1 MLLKRHSALLLFIA
15 AVGLCCLGLVMLY
28 SASAFSRQAEMA
40 GDPLHFLKTQAV
52 CLGLGLLICGAVS
65 FIDYRLW
72 WRHIIWIGLASLALL
87 VLCYVPGVRQI
98 ANHEARW
105 IKVGPI
111 VGQPS
116 ELAKV
121 VLLLFLAG
129 WYDWMRLRRRTFV
142 WGLLIPG
149 IAAAIPIG
157 LILFEKDIGTALLMA
172 LVTGVIMF
180 AAGVPLRLLAVAM
193 VLAGGGIGVVVAKYP
208 EKATRILDW
217 VNKDDPEVKAA
228 RWQQEQAKIAL
239 GSGGIEGVGFGDSR
253 QKMLF
258 LPEAHTDFIF
268 AIIGEEL
275 GLRAT
280 LTVVGFFVMFIVA
293 GGFIASRAP
302 DLNGALLGAG
312 AVVLIGLQAF
322 INIGVVTELLPNK
335 GISLPFMSAGGS
347 GMLATLGLLGLLV
360 SIAKRSEGVDED
372 DEEDEEPRS
381 RARRSWFGGSPS
393 PSLPGWFEEGHPARS
408 RGGAS

>member
-1 MLLKRHSALLLFIA
+1 MLLKRHSALLLFVA
-15 AVGLCCLGLVMLY
+15 AIVLCCLGLVMLY

-40 GDPLHFLKTQAV
+40 GDPFHFLKTQTACLAV
-52 CLGLGLLICGAVS
+52 GLLICGTLS
-65 FIDYRLW
+65 FVDYRLW
-72 WRHIIWIGLASLALL
+72 WRHILWIGPVCLLLLA
-87 VLCYVPGVRQI
+87 LCYVPGVQHI
-98 ANHEARW
+98 ANREARW

-116 ELAKV
+116 ELAKI
-121 VLLLFLAG
+121 VLLVFLAG

-149 IAAAIPIG
+149 FIAALPIG
-157 LILFEKDIGTALLMA
+157 LIVFEKDIGTALLLA
-172 LVTGVIMF
+172 CVTGVVMF
-180 AAGVPLRLLAVAM
+180 AAGVPIRLLAVAM

-208 EKATRILDW
+208 EKAARIADW
-217 VNKDDPEVKAA
+217 VNKDDPAVKAA

-280 LTVVGFFVMFIVA
+280 LTVIVLFVTFTVA

-302 DLNGALLGAG
+302 DLNGSLLGTG

-322 INIGVVTELLPNK
+322 INVGVVTEILPNK

-347 GMLATLGLLGLLV
+347 GMLAALALLGLLV
-360 SIAKRSEGVDED
+360 SIAKRSEDVED
-372 DEEDEEPRS
+372 DEAEEFARAP
-381 RARRSWFGGSPS
+381 ARRSWFGGSPS
-393 PSLPGWFEEGHPARS
+393 PSLPGWLEEGHPARK
-408 RGGAS
+408 RRRVA

>member
-1 MLLKRHSALLLFIA
+1 MLLKRHSALLLFVA
-15 AVGLCCLGLVMLY
+15 VVGLCCFGLVMLY

-40 GDPLHFLKTQAV
+40 GDPFHFLKTQAV
-52 CLGLGLLICGAVS
+52 CLGLGLLICGAIS
-65 FIDYRLW
+65 FVDYRLW
-72 WRHIIWIGLASLALL
+72 WRQIIWIGLGCLVLLA
-87 VLCYVPGVRQI
+87 LCYVPGVRHV

-105 IKVGPI
+105 IKVGPLI
-111 VGQPS
+111 GQPS

-121 VLLLFLAG
+121 ALLIFLAG
-129 WYDWMRLRRRTFV
+129 WYDAMRLRRRTFM
-142 WGLLIPG
+142 WGLLLPG
-149 IAAAIPIG
+149 VAAALPIG
-157 LILFEKDIGTALLMA
+157 LIVFEKDIGTALLLA
-172 LVTGVIMF
+172 AVTGVVMF
-180 AAGVPLRLLAVAM
+180 AGGVPMRLLVVAM

-208 EKATRILDW
+208 EKAKRVLVW
-217 VNKDDPEVKAA
+217 LNKDDPEVKAA

-280 LTVVGFFVMFIVA
+280 LTVVAFFVMFMIA

-302 DLNGALLGAG
+302 DLNGALLGTG
-312 AVVLIGLQAF
+312 AVVMLGLQAF
-322 INIGVVTELLPNK
+322 INIGVVTEILPNK

-347 GMLATLGLLGLLV
+347 GMLATLAMVGLLV

-372 DEEDEEPRS
+372 EEEEEPARG

-393 PSLPGWFEEGHPARS
+393 PSLPGWLEEGHPARS

>member
-15 AVGLCCLGLVMLY
+15 AVGLCGLGLVMLY

-40 GDPLHFLKTQAV
+40 GDPFHFLKTQTI
-52 CLGLGLLICGAVS
+52 CLAIGLLICGTLS

-72 WRHIIWIGLASLALL
+72 WRHIIWIGLACIALL
-87 VLCYVPGVRQI
+87 VLCYVPGVQHI
-98 ANHEARW
+98 ANREARW
-105 IKVGPI
+105 IKIGPVI
-111 VGQPS
+111 GQPS
-116 ELAKV
+116 ELAKI
-121 VLLLFLAG
+121 VLLVFLAG
-129 WYDWMRLRRRTFV
+129 WYDWMRFRRRTFV

-149 IAAAIPIG
+149 LVAAVPIG
-157 LILFEKDIGTALLMA
+157 LIVFEKDIGTALLMA
-172 LVTGVIMF
+172 AVTGVVMF
-180 AAGVPLRLLAVAM
+180 AAGVPLRLLAIAM
-193 VLAGGGIGVVVAKYP
+193 VLAGAGIGVVVAKYP
-208 EKATRILDW
+208 EKAARIVDF
-217 VNKDDPEVKAA
+217 VNKDDPAVKAA

-280 LTVVGFFVMFIVA
+280 LTVIVFFVMFTVA

-302 DLNGALLGAG
+302 DLNGSLLGTG
-312 AVVLIGLQAF
+312 AVVLIGMQAF
-322 INIGVVTELLPNK
+322 INIGVVTEILPNK

-347 GMLATLGLLGLLV
+347 GMLASLALLGLLV
-360 SIAKRSEGVDED
+360 SIAKRGEDVDE
-372 DEEDEEPRS
+372 EEPEETS
-381 RARRSWFGGSPS
+381 RGPVRRSWFGGSPS
-393 PSLPGWFEEGHPARS
+393 PSLPGWLEEGHPARAR
-408 RGGAS
+408 RGVA